1 METILCGVDLGGT
14 KLSAGLFNLQG
25 QLIDKRVV
33 YDHVN
38 KHEDM
43 IVEQIALLV
52 KTLLK
57 RNNLEEH
64 ELKGIGV
71 VFPGHI
77 RYPEGITITTSN
89 LSGFKSYPFKDNIQN
104 YFHTPVI
111 IDNDVNAQA
120 FGEFKFGGG
129 KGQNDMIFLT
139 LSTGIG
145 AGIILDKKIFR
156 GQTGTA
162 GECGH
167 TIIDINSDIQCTCG
181 NYGCWMALA
190 GGISLPKL
198 FKKKQSS
205 GVATTLNLDW
215 NFNYS
220 QVDGKFIKKGLDSED
235 PISVAIVN
243 NCADYNGI
251 GIYNLFQTF
260 NPSMIM
266 LGGGLMNWG
275 TVFYERIKEKFYA
288 MTKDMLHDP
297 VDIIPSTLGPDSGMI
312 GAAALALEVRIN
324 S

>member
-14 KLSAGLFNLQG
+14 KLSAGLFNLDG
-25 QLIDKRVV
+25 QLIDKKTVF
-33 YDHVN
+33 DHAN
-38 KHEDM
+38 KNEHM
-43 IVEQIALLV
+43 IVEQIALLI
-52 KTLLK
+52 KSLLK
-57 RNNLEEH
+57 KNDLKED
-64 ELKGIGV
+64 ELKGIGL

-89 LSGFKSYPFKDNIQN
+89 LRGFKNFPLKDHIQN
-104 YFHTPVI
+104 YFSTPVL

-120 FGEFKFGGG
+120 FGEFKFGGA
-129 KGQNDMIFLT
+129 KGHDDMIFLT

-145 AGIILDKKIFR
+145 AGIILDKKVFR

-198 FKKKQSS
+198 FKKKQRS
-205 GVATTLNLDW
+205 GIGTTLNLDA
-215 NFNYS
+215 NFDYA
-220 QVDGKFIKKGLDSED
+220 QVDGKLIKKGLDNED
-235 PISVAIVN
+235 PVSMAIVSD
-243 NCADYNGI
+243 CATYNGI

-275 TVFYERIKEKFYA
+275 PSFYERIKEKFYS
-288 MTKDMLHDP
+288 MTKDMLYDP
-297 VDIIPSTLGPDSGMI
+297 VDIIPSSLGPDAGLV
-312 GAAALALEVRIN
+312 GAAAMALDI
-324 S
+324 